1 MVQEMEQLAHQ
12 IDRSLQEI
20 ILSSENQLEIL
31 VGNCQSEMRLTN
43 TQEHILMLIE
53 NNAFTNK
60 EIAKQLNVSQAA
72 ITKAIK
78 ALIAQDLLVAVKD
91 SRDARI
97 IRYSLT
103 ELAKPVADEH
113 AHHHA
118 YTLAS
123 YKELIENYSE
133 DEQVVISRFLT
144 DLVKKVRKEG

>member
-1 MVQEMEQLAHQ
+1 MEQLAHQ
-12 IDRSLQEI
+12 IDRSLHEI

-31 VGNCQSEMRLTN
+31 VGSCQSGMRLTN

-78 ALIAQDLLVAVKD
+78 ALIAQDLLVAVRD

-97 IRYSLT
+97 VRYSLT
-103 ELAKPVADEH
+103 ELAKPIAEEH

-118 YTLAS
+118 QTLAS
-123 YKELIENYSE
+123 YEDLVGQYSE
-133 DEQVVISRFLT
+133 EEQAIIGHFLT
-144 DLVKKVRKEG
+144 ELVKKIRKEV

>member
-1 MVQEMEQLAHQ
+1 MEQLAHQ
-12 IDRSLQEI
+12 IDRSLHEI

-31 VGNCQSEMRLTN
+31 VGTCQSEMHLTN

-78 ALIAQDLLVAVKD
+78 ALIAQDLLVAVRD

-97 IRYSLT
+97 VRYSLT
-103 ELAKPVADEH
+103 DVAKPIAAEH

-118 YTLAS
+118 HTLAS
-123 YKELIENYSE
+123 YEELVGHYSE
-133 DEQVVISRFLT
+133 EEQVIIGRFLT
-144 DLVKKVRKEG
+144 DLVKKIRKEI

>member
-1 MVQEMEQLAHQ
+1 MEQLAHQ
-12 IDRSLQEI
+12 IDRSLHEI

-31 VGNCQSEMRLTN
+31 VGSCQSEMCLTN

-53 NNAFTNK
+53 KNAFTNK

-78 ALIAQDLLVAVKD
+78 ALIAQNLLVAVRD
-91 SRDARI
+91 GRDARI
-97 IRYSLT
+97 VRYSLT
-103 ELAKPVADEH
+103 ELAKPIAAEH
-113 AHHHA
+113 AQHHA

-123 YKELIENYSE
+123 YEELIKDYSE
-133 DEQVVISRFLT
+133 DEQVIIGRFLT